1 MIGRGYFRLVCTITV
16 TSKLSR
22 FRVRVRFRVSNLV
35 LGVGQDFRVMVS
47 VMVIIDRH
55 LSP

>member
-35 LGVGQDFRVMVS
+35 LGVGKDFRVMVS

-55 LSP
+55 VSP